1 MKKFFFSLR
10 SVAVLRA
17 HRQARAQEI
26 FAAAVHVYVQAEEA
40 QQRVVAQQRA
50 LEGLIAMGR
59 RATFSAADEIT
70 FWGAYRTACAE
81 QVSAERA
88 VIEARVTMEKRRADY
103 LEAHRAVKVIEQL
116 EQKARTDYR
125 RASERSAQ
133 NELDELAGL
142 RSARRLAGTTR
153 FS

>member
-17 HRQARAQEI
+17 HRQAQARAV
-26 FAAAVHVYVQAEEA
+26 FSAAVHHYVQAEEA
-40 QQRVVAQQRA
+40 QQRGIASQRA
-50 LEGLIAMGR
+50 LEEIIATGR
-59 RATFSAADEIT
+59 RTTFSAADEIA
-70 FWGAYRTACAE
+70 FWGAYRAACAA
-81 QVSAERA
+81 QVTLERA
-88 VIEARVTMEKRRADY
+88 VIAARAHMAIRRQEY

-116 EQKARTDYR
+116 EQKARVDYR
-125 RASERSAQ
+125 RASERTAQ

-142 RSARRLAGTTR
+142 RSARRLAATTR

>member
-40 QQRVVAQQRA
+40 QRRGIASQRA
-50 LEGLIAMGR
+50 LEEIISSGR
-59 RATFSAADEIT
+59 RTTFSAANEIT
-70 FWGAYRTACAE
+70 FWGAYRAAGAE
-81 QVSAERA
+81 QVTLERA
-88 VIEARVTMEKRRADY
+88 VIAARAQMAIRRQEY

>member
-1 MKKFFFSLR
+1 MKRFFFPLR

-26 FAAAVHVYVQAEEA
+26 FAAAVHAYVQAEEA
-40 QQRVVAQQRA
+40 QSRVVAQQRTLA
-50 LEGLIAMGR
+50 EIIATGR
-59 RATFSAADEIT
+59 RATFSAADEIS
-70 FWGAYRTACAE
+70 FWGAYRSACAE
-81 QVSAERA
+81 QVIAEHA
-88 VIEARVTMEKRRADY
+88 VIAARVTMEKRRAEY

-116 EQKARTDYR
+116 EHKARVDYR
-125 RASERSAQ
+125 RASERTAQ

-142 RSARRLAGTTR
+142 CRARRIAATTR